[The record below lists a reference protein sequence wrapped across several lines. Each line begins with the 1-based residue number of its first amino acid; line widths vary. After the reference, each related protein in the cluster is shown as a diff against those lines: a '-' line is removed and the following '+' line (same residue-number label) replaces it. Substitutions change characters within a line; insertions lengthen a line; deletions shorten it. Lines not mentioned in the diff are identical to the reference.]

1 MTLMLS
7 TTAAERENI
16 LSAALFFEDR
26 PGAFD
31 IVNPGIKDL
40 NPGNIFY
47 PNSCLMMR
55 NKMFA

>member
-1 MTLMLS
+1 MLS